1 MYSSWDWRNIS
12 ALKWWISQ
20 ETTMSLEGPF
30 KDVTAKANAVH
41 PAENPTLRTA
51 ESSEKAT
58 KRNRN
63 CQNRVG
69 NSGHSINFYKSQAAG
84 WYTSLVYFILCNH
97 CSLNVFD
104 TLYQELKVS
113 RSGIKMQRQGQ
124 KYPFWGHA
132 ETFTFVCALWPDKT
146 WNLWTFLWL
155 CSEQNF
161 WFCLE
166 ILSYAGEVISKYFW
180 KHWNNPAQ
188 TIMT

>member
-113 RSGIKMQRQGQ
+113 RSGIKMQGKGRNIHFEDMQRLLLLSVLCGQ
-124 KYPFWGHA
+124 TKLGIF
-132 ETFTFVCALWPDKT
+132 E
-146 WNLWTFLWL
+146 
-155 CSEQNF
+155 
-161 WFCLE
+161 
-166 ILSYAGEVISKYFW
+166 LSYGFALNKTSGFAW
-180 KHWNNPAQ
+180 KSCL
-188 TIMT
+188 MLGK